1 MARYFPTRTHPSQRR
16 AERPTWF
23 LAPLGA
29 RNQEEYVAHH
39 PEEQQRQRA
48 QDIALFRYAL
58 VREASDVTLSKQERG
73 RIVRGL
79 AEVPHR
85 GPDGTEVSVSRPT
98 IDRWIRAYRAGGF
111 AALTPTSRCIEPR
124 TPPGLLMLACD
135 LRREDPART
144 AAHIAEMIRVSHEWS
159 PHPRTLQRHFAALG
173 LTRAQLSAS
182 NVAFGRFEA
191 TRPNELWVGDAL
203 HGPVVGG
210 KKAILFCFLDDHSR
224 LVTGHR
230 WTYSED
236 TLSAE
241 SALRRGI
248 LSRGIPGTAYLD
260 NGSSFVSKQLLR
272 ALAILG
278 VRLVH
283 SRPGRPQGRGKIE
296 RFFRTVRDQ
305 FLVEASHS
313 KIPTLEVLESR
324 FVAWVEQVYHARV
337 HSETNETPVDRF
349 SVLGAPRIPSMALV
363 REAFL
368 FSETRTVTK
377 TATVSLFGNDYEV
390 DQALIARRVELVFDP
405 FDLGS
410 ISVRYHDTD
419 FGLAVPHK
427 INRHVHPMAKV
438 APHAG
443 PPTGIDYLG
452 LIEARHRGAVGSP
465 IGYSQ
470 LDHEAPS
477 PTESTLAKSVLAEP
491 TIQESAELQ

>member
-1 MARYFPTRTHPSQRR
+1 MTSR
-16 AERPTWF
+16 
-23 LAPLGA
+23 
-29 RNQEEYVAHH
+29 H
-39 PEEQQRQRA
+39 PEQQQRQRA
-48 QDIALFRYAL
+48 EDIALFRYAL
-58 VREASDVTLSKQERG
+58 VREASNDTMSTRERG

-79 AEVPHR
+79 AETTHT
-85 GPDGTEVSVSRPT
+85 GPDGTPVTVSRPT

-111 AALTPTSRCIEPR
+111 AALAPSPRRVEAR
-124 TPPGLLMLACD
+124 TPAGLLSLACD

-144 AAHIAEMIRVSHEWS
+144 AAHIAQMIRVSHEWS

-173 LTRAQLSAS
+173 LTRAQLSAG

-191 TRPNELWVGDAL
+191 THPNELWVGDAL
-203 HGPVVGG
+203 HGPVIGG

-230 WTYSED
+230 WTHAED

-248 LSRGIPGTAYLD
+248 LSRGLPGTVYLD

-272 ALAILG
+272 ALAVLG

-305 FLVEASHS
+305 FLVEAAHS
-313 KIPTLEVLESR
+313 EIPTLEVLEAR
-324 FVAWVEQVYHARV
+324 FVAWVERVYHARV
-337 HSETNETPVDRF
+337 HSETNETPLGRF

-368 FSETRTVTK
+368 FCETRTVTK
-377 TATVSLFGNDYEV
+377 LATVSLFANHYEV
-390 DQALIARRVELVFDP
+390 DQALIGRRVELVFDP
-405 FDLGS
+405 FDLQA
-410 ISVRYHDTD
+410 ITVRYHDAD
-419 FGLAVPHK
+419 FGLAVPQK
-427 INRHVHPMAKV
+427 IGRHVHPMARV
-438 APHAG
+438 VPPPG

-452 LIEARHRGAVGSP
+452 LVEARHRRDTGAP

-470 LDHEAPS
+470 IHDGPAQ
-477 PTESTLAKSVLAEP
+477 AEP
-491 TIQESAELQ
+491 TNQDGQAR

>member
-1 MARYFPTRTHPSQRR
+1 M
-16 AERPTWF
+16 
-23 LAPLGA
+23 
-29 RNQEEYVAHH
+29 AHH
-39 PEEQQRQRA
+39 PEQQRQRA
-48 QDIALFRYAL
+48 EDIALFRYAL
-58 VREASDVTLSKQERG
+58 VRETSDATLSKQERG
-73 RIVRGL
+73 RIVRSL
-79 AEVPHR
+79 AEVTHNR
-85 GPDGTEVSVSRPT
+85 PDGNPTTVSRVT

-111 AALTPTSRCIEPR
+111 SALTPSARRVEPR
-124 TPPGLLMLACD
+124 TPAGLLTLACD

-144 AAHIAEMIRVSHEWS
+144 AAHIAEMLSASHEWS

-173 LTRAQLSAS
+173 LTRAQLSAN

-203 HGPVVGG
+203 HGPIIGG
-210 KKAILFCFLDDHSR
+210 KKAILFCFIDDHSR
-224 LVTGHR
+224 FVTGHR

-248 LSRGIPGTAYLD
+248 LSRGLPGTTYLD
-260 NGSSFVSKQLLR
+260 NGSPFVSKQLLR
-272 ALAILG
+272 ALGVLG

-305 FLVEASHS
+305 FLVEAAHS
-313 KIPTLEVLESR
+313 EIPTLEVLESR
-324 FVAWVEQVYHARV
+324 FMAWVEQVYHRRV
-337 HSETNETPVDRF
+337 HSETNETPMDRF
-349 SVLGAPRIPSMALV
+349 SVLGPPHIPPMALV

-405 FDLGS
+405 FDLER

-427 INRHVHPMAKV
+427 IHRHVHPMAKV
-438 APHAG
+438 APPAG

-452 LIEARHRGAVGSP
+452 LIEAQHRDAVGSP

-470 LDHEAPS
+470 LNSEP
-477 PTESTLAKSVLAEP
+477 PTHGESTHDES
-491 TIQESAELQ
+491 TNQESAELQ